1 MKWAIE
7 YLDEAQ
13 KDVRRLDGSQR
24 KQYAKAIDKVCQ
36 NPLPANEGGYGT
48 PLGNKGGRN
57 LTGLLK
63 IKLKQ
68 SGIRIVYR
76 LVRQD
81 DKWSSSSWE
90 CARTKRSTTR
100 HGSASNGIRSCGRR
114 QRPSPPLDTEHP
126 PIRPGHV
133 NRPLGPIAQGGGY
146 GYSLR

>member
-13 KDVRRLDGSQR
+13 GDVRRLDGSQR

-36 NPLPANEGGYGT
+36 NPLPTNEGGYGK

-57 LTGLLK
+57 LTGPLK

-76 LVRQD
+76 LIRQD
-81 DKWSSSSWE
+81 DKMVIAVVGMRADEEVYDEAWE
-90 CARTKRSTTR
+90 RV
-100 HGSASNGIRSCGRR
+100 
-114 QRPSPPLDTEHP
+114 QRYPELW
-126 PIRPGHV
+126 
-133 NRPLGPIAQGGGY
+133 
-146 GYSLR
+146 